1 MSIYNEEQWENI
13 IQARD
18 LLEVI
23 LTSPSPSVRA
33 MDENGDPVYSLDK
46 RIKSD
51 IEKVLE
57 AQCIIEEYV
66 REYVDLLGTDKM
78 INKEIPEEMLG
89 SFAYVNLGEEIKIFL
104 NQKNIDDMT
113 QACIQIMKIWKNTM
127 DEKYNGSWDKDRC

>member
-1 MSIYNEEQWENI
+1 M
-13 IQARD
+13 
-18 LLEVI
+18 LEVI

-113 QACIQIMKIWKNTM
+113 QACIQIMKI
-127 DEKYNGSWDKDRC
+127 